1 MKKTDAWMPL
11 WIGAYHADTQRLTRD
26 QHGGYLLLIMD
37 YWRNGPPPD
46 DDEILRTIT
55 KATPAQWK
63 KLRPVLSGFFQI
75 ADGRWLHKRVEHELE
90 QSRQRKEKAGGK
102 AKAAA
107 QARWDLAKSDTQ
119 TDAHGTASSNAP
131 SNAPSIRQALHE
143 QCPTPT
149 PTPTPPPTASSLR
162 SDAQSVGADA
172 REQAPTLAG
181 EACRLMREC
190 GAQRVNPS
198 DPRLLQLLSQGVTPR
213 QLGDLA
219 GELREARGAPQNMAL
234 VVATMAGRLRD
245 AAAMPHHPDGT
256 VQRAAGARAPRE
268 STEEHNR
275 RAIAQFLGDP
285 IDDGRTIDA

>member
-1 MKKTDAWMPL
+1 MPL

-46 DDEILRTIT
+46 DDEVLRIIT
-55 KATPAQWK
+55 KATPAEWK
-63 KLRPVLSGFFQI
+63 KLRPVLAGFFRI
-75 ADGRWLHKRVEHELE
+75 VDGRWLHKRIEHELE
-90 QSRQRKEKAGGK
+90 QSKERKEKAGGR

-107 QARWDLAKSDTQ
+107 QARWDRAKN
-119 TDAHGTASSNAP
+119 DAPGNAP
-131 SNAPSIRQALHE
+131 SNAASNAPSIPQALHE

-149 PTPTPPPTASSLR
+149 PTPTPTASSLR
-162 SDAQSVGADA
+162 SDAPSVGADA
-172 REQAPTLAG
+172 REPAPTLAG
-181 EACRLMREC
+181 EACRLMRES

-245 AAAMPHHPDGT
+245 AAAMPQHPDGIA
-256 VQRAAGARAPRE
+256 QRAAGARPPRRE
-268 STEEHNR
+268 TTEEHNR
-275 RAIAQFLGDP
+275 RAFAQFLGEP
-285 IDDGRTIDA
+285 VDDGRTIDA